1 MRMMRSVG
9 WMMNEQYKWLWRT
22 LREQREQLQRAAEFY
37 ERSPDGQ
44 YDELASLAIRAVLE
58 QMRRDDEA
66 KGL

>member
-1 MRMMRSVG
+1 
-9 WMMNEQYKWLWRT
+9 MNEQYKWLWRT